1 MRTPVFWK
9 EGARTERGP
18 AQWQGVSG
26 QPLCLEP
33 SELSG
38 GREGGREAFLEEGGF
53 PTIQR
58 AYIGILRARREAL
71 ELKEQPV
78 EG

>member
-1 MRTPVFWK
+1 MLRAL
-9 EGARTERGP
+9 G
-18 AQWQGVSG
+18 AQW
-26 QPLCLEP
+26 
-33 SELSG
+33 
-38 GREGGREAFLEEGGF
+38 REGGREAFLEEGGF

-58 AYIGILRARREAL
+58 AYIGILRGRRKAL